1 MFKLPNRIYDC
12 LKWLVLVCIPAAT
25 VLYTVLDKTF
35 GWGYA
40 ETVMTISSAV
50 CTFIGALIGVST
62 AEHNKDIKGY

>member
-1 MFKLPNRIYDC
+1 MQLPSKIYDI

-40 ETVMTISSAV
+40 ETIMTISSAV

-62 AEHNKDIKGY
+62 AQYNKDNRSY

>member
-1 MFKLPNRIYDC
+1 MKLPNRIYDI

-62 AEHNKDIKGY
+62 AEHNKDIRGY